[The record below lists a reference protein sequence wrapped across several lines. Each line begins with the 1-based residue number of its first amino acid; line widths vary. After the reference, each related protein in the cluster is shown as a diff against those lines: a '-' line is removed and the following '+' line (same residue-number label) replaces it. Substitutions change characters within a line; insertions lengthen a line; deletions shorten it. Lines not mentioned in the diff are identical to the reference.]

1 MRNWDLGVLSVLS
14 LLGVTLWSP
23 PVRAEPTADVTDET
37 ANAKETDSH
46 TESYAGSIVLA
57 DGLSVVSAALGVGTF
72 MEGEQGLGLAL
83 IFSGV
88 GGYFFAAPAVHW
100 AKVDFGRALAS
111 EGVRW
116 GVPIGSGILGALVL
130 NATSGRASSDTGD
143 NYIGSAGAGFILGFA
158 VGIPLA
164 MATDAIFLAHR
175 PVNAAR
181 HTSLLPLSFS
191 VQPTYDPRSR
201 TMGVGITGRL

>member
-23 PVRAEPTADVTDET
+23 PVRAEPTADVTAET

-130 NATSGRASSDTGD
+130 NATSDRASSDG
-143 NYIGSAGAGFILGFA
+143 YIAPAGSGFILGFA

-175 PVNAAR
+175 PVKAAS

-191 VQPTYDPRSR
+191 VQPTFDARR
-201 TMGVGITGRL
+201 RMLGLGITGQL